1 MAFFRYAKFLDLRHV
16 ILRARLAF
24 LLADNHTM
32 ATKEEWLTDRLAY
45 LRGLK
50 TTTEMQKLLMLLAD
64 KPDRTAEED
73 KKLNAV
79 IRAERA
85 AVFAAKAR
93 TDAANLINKEDR
105 EQKAAEKKARDHR
118 LIQLGAL
125 FDLAGIGDQDRG
137 ALLGALLGMANVKE
151 SERWAN
157 WKRQGD
163 ALLAEKERKPA
174 PPPMPIASPLE
185 VSL

>member
-1 MAFFRYAKFLDLRHV
+1 
-16 ILRARLAF
+16 
-24 LLADNHTM
+24 M
-32 ATKEEWLTDRLAY
+32 ATKDEWITARLAY

-50 TTTEMQKLLMLLAD
+50 SPNELQRLMMLLSD
-64 KPDRTAEED
+64 KPDRTQEED
-73 KKLNAV
+73 RKLNAV

-93 TDAANLINKEDR
+93 MEATHLVNKEER
-105 EQKAAEKKARDHR
+105 ERKAAEKKARDHR
-118 LIQLGAL
+118 LIELGAL

-151 SERWAN
+151 SDRWAN

-163 ALLAEKERKPA
+163 AILAAKERKPA
-174 PPPMPIASPLE
+174 PPMPIAIS
-185 VSL
+185 

>member
-1 MAFFRYAKFLDLRHV
+1 
-16 ILRARLAF
+16 
-24 LLADNHTM
+24 M
-32 ATKEEWLTDRLAY
+32 ATKEEWLNARLAY

-50 TTTEMQKLLMLLAD
+50 STSELQKLLLLLAD
-64 KPDRTAEED
+64 KPDRTAEDE
-73 KKLNAV
+73 KKFNAV

-93 TDAANLINKEDR
+93 MDATNIINNKDR
-105 EQKAAEKKARDHR
+105 KQKVADKKARDHR
-118 LIQLGAL
+118 LIELGAL
-125 FDLAGIGDQDRG
+125 FDLAGVGDQDRG

-163 ALLAEKERKPA
+163 ALLAERERKPRQLS
-174 PPPMPIASPLE
+174 PPMPVTSHLEASL
-185 VSL
+185 L

>member
-1 MAFFRYAKFLDLRHV
+1 
-16 ILRARLAF
+16 
-24 LLADNHTM
+24 M
-32 ATKEEWLTDRLAY
+32 ATKEEWLNARLAY

-50 TTTEMQKLLMLLAD
+50 STSELQKLLLLLAD
-64 KPDRTAEED
+64 KPDRTAEDE
-73 KKLNAV
+73 KKFNAV
-79 IRAERA
+79 IRAEKA

-93 TDAANLINKEDR
+93 MEATNIVNNKDR
-105 EQKAAEKKARDHR
+105 KQKVADKKARDHR

-125 FDLAGIGDQDRG
+125 FDLAGVGDQDRG

-163 ALLAEKERKPA
+163 ALLAERERKPRQPS
-174 PPPMPIASPLE
+174 PPVPVTSHLEASL
-185 VSL
+185 L

>member
-1 MAFFRYAKFLDLRHV
+1 
-16 ILRARLAF
+16 
-24 LLADNHTM
+24 M
-32 ATKEEWLTDRLAY
+32 ATKDEWITARLAY

-50 TTTEMQKLLMLLAD
+50 SPSELQRLMMLLSD
-64 KPDRTAEED
+64 KPDRTPED
-73 KKLNAV
+73 DRKLSAV

-93 TDAANLINKEDR
+93 MEATHLVNKEDR
-105 EQKAAEKKARDHR
+105 ERKAAEKKARDHR
-118 LIQLGAL
+118 LIELGAL

-137 ALLGALLGMANVKE
+137 ALLGALLGMANVRE

-163 ALLAEKERKPA
+163 ALLAEKERKPKA
-174 PPPMPIASPLE
+174 GTAMQPPETSGGQGYHDLE
-185 VSL
+185 DSI